1 MWTKYCGTVA
11 KAGGKQ
17 RKQTS
22 SWCHGSLLSTR
33 KIPVQYAWTPRAG
46 VWWRGLYAF
55 FVVWAQLSLMLVTN
69 TAQCGEHYHRFPLS
83 RAGLV
88 LALHI
93 PDTTA
98 SLGESRTAWRPQF
111 RGPGGKGLPYTER
124 PLPVEF
130 GPDKNLLWRTT
141 IPSGVSSP
149 CIWGDR
155 IFLSGFDEEAQKL
168 NSLCLS
174 RKTGEILWTQP
185 VPATAIEQVYSI
197 SSPAACTPVT
207 DGTRVCFY
215 YGSYG
220 LLSYDLLG
228 NEIWKL
234 PLPPPRNTYG
244 VSSSPIIVDDTLYVN
259 HQGRAAALLALDKL
273 NGHIRWKAD
282 RSMHRYGWSTPVL
295 WEHERGREIL
305 VLGGD
310 FKRNQRLVAYDLAT
324 GKENWW
330 VDGLPPCGK
339 STPVV
344 GGGLLYLAAP
354 DLIANED
361 DEQEPEVQA
370 RYAKNA
376 ATVMAV
382 SPGGIGQVNDSKIVW
397 HQKRGT
403 PGVPSPLYVGGRLY
417 TFKNGSLG
425 FVRNAATGQ
434 LLDSGRIGPGGFYY
448 SSPIAGDGK
457 VFVASSEG
465 IVSVIGIGDQLK
477 VLAQNGLGETIMAT
491 PAIAEDVLFVRA
503 NTTLY
508 AFRDSRTD

>member
-1 MWTKYCGTVA
+1 MRVV
-11 KAGGKQ
+11 
-17 RKQTS
+17 
-22 SWCHGSLLSTR
+22 SLFN
-33 KIPVQYAWTPRAG
+33 G
-46 VWWRGLYAF
+46 MG
-55 FVVWAQLSLMLVTN
+55 
-69 TAQCGEHYHRFPLS
+69 
-83 RAGLV
+83 
-88 LALHI
+88 
-93 PDTTA
+93 
-98 SLGESRTAWRPQF
+98 
-111 RGPGGKGLPYTER
+111 
-124 PLPVEF
+124 
-130 GPDKNLLWRTT
+130 
-141 IPSGVSSP
+141 
-149 CIWGDR
+149 CIW
-155 IFLSGFDEEAQKL
+155 
-168 NSLCLS
+168 
-174 RKTGEILWTQP
+174 
-185 VPATAIEQVYSI
+185 
-197 SSPAACTPVT
+197 
-207 DGTRVCFY
+207 
-215 YGSYG
+215 
-220 LLSYDLLG
+220 
-228 NEIWKL
+228 
-234 PLPPPRNTYG
+234 
-244 VSSSPIIVDDTLYVN
+244 
-259 HQGRAAALLALDKL
+259 LALDKL